1 MQRGQRLDERMQG
14 AGLGLSICQD
24 IVENY
29 EGSLYLKN
37 ISRDGEQGMQAAVI
51 LPVSRC

>member
-1 MQRGQRLDERMQG
+1 MQRGQRLDERVQG

-29 EGSLYLKN
+29 AGSLLLEN
-37 ISRDGEQGMQAAVI
+37 QDHGGIVVTIR
-51 LPVSRC
+51 LPIV